1 MFYLAFNRYAIAAKL
16 LGSDR
21 YLHPLLGILPL
32 SCTETYLAIF
42 EAIKLELLRLLYSI
56 PLR

>member
-1 MFYLAFNRYAIAAKL
+1 MFYPAFNRYAIAAKVL
-16 LGSDR
+16 ESDR
-21 YLHPLLGILPL
+21 YLRPLLGSMPL

-56 PLR
+56 TLR